1 MKKYLKSF
9 FLFSLCVLI
18 LPIFAQAFD
27 RWPDTG
33 QTKCYNN
40 TVEISP
46 CPTEGESFYGQ
57 DASYNINPQ
66 SYTKLDASG
75 NTLPDNVT
83 SWTMT
88 RDNVTGLVWE
98 AKTDDGSIHDKDNTY
113 TWCDTNPATNGG
125 DAGTCG
131 MDPHTTDFI
140 DDLNAANYG
149 GHNDWRIPTIKE
161 LATIVNS
168 EIYNASINNTFFP
181 NTASSNYW
189 TSTTYAYSN
198 GDAWRVRFSSGVT
211 EGKSKSNSYYVRAVR
226 AGQSGTSN
234 NFVDNNDGT
243 VTDTATGLMWQKAT
257 QAGPPKSWE
266 SAIAD
271 CESLSLANHDD
282 WRLPDRN
289 ELLSLVDFSRYN
301 SSIDPS
307 FFPDTVLSYYWT
319 STTCAA
325 VNSYAWLVYFCHGNI
340 LIWDKSI
347 AYAYAR
353 AVRAG
358 KSGSGSGSLPFI
370 PLLLLQE

>member
-1 MKKYLKSF
+1 MKKYLRSF

-40 TVEISP
+40 TVEIP
-46 CPTEGESFYGQ
+46 CPSAGGAFYGQ

-66 SYTKLDASG
+66 SYTGLAPIK
-75 NTLPDNVT
+75 
-83 SWTMT
+83 
-88 RDNVTGLVWE
+88 DNVTGLVWE
-98 AKTDDGSIHDKDNTY
+98 TKTDDGSIHDKDNTY
-113 TWCDTNPATNGG
+113 TWYDSNPLTNGG
-125 DAGTCG
+125 DAGTPG
-131 MDPHTTDFI
+131 IGTDTEDFI
-140 DDLNAANYG
+140 NDLNAAIYG
-149 GHNDWRIPTIKE
+149 GHDDWRIPTIKE

-168 EIYNASINNTFFP
+168 EIYNPSINNTFFP

-198 GDAWRVRFSSGVT
+198 GDAWRMEFGSGVT
-211 EGKSKSNSYYVRAVR
+211 EGKSKSNNYYVRAVR
-226 AGQSGTSN
+226 AGQSGASN
-234 NFVDNNDGT
+234 TFVDNNDGT
-243 VTDTATGLMWQKAT
+243 VTDTATGLMWQKIT

-282 WRLPDRN
+282 WRLPNRN
-289 ELLSLVDFSRYN
+289 ELLSLVDFSKYN
-301 SSIDPS
+301 ASIDPS
-307 FFPDTVLSYYWT
+307 FFPGTVLSYYWT

-325 VNSYAWLVYFCHGNI
+325 VNSYAWLVYFVHGNFF
-340 LIWDKSI
+340 IWNKPL
-347 AYAYAR
+347 ALGYVR

>member
-1 MKKYLKSF
+1 MKRYLKSF
-9 FLFSLCVLI
+9 FLFSFCVLI
-18 LPIFAQAFD
+18 LPISTQAID
-27 RWPDTG
+27 RVPDTG
-33 QTKCYNN
+33 QTTSY
-40 TVEISP
+40 TD
-46 CPTEGESFYGQ
+46 TFGEDS
-57 DASYNINPQ
+57 DYNINPP

-75 NTLPDNVT
+75 NSLPDNAT
-83 SWTMT
+83 LWTMT
-88 RDNVTGLVWE
+88 KDNVTGLVWE

-131 MDPHTTDFI
+131 VGTDTTDFI
-140 DDLNAANYG
+140 DNLNAAIYG
-149 GHNDWRIPTIKE
+149 GHDDWRIPTIKE

-168 EIYNASINNTFFP
+168 EIYNPSINNTFFP

-189 TSTTYAYSN
+189 TSTTQAAFS
-198 GDAWRVRFSSGVT
+198 DSAWRVRFGSGVT
-211 EGKSKSNSYYVRAVR
+211 EGKSKSNSYCVRAVR
-226 AGQSGTSN
+226 AGQSGASN

-257 QAGPPKSWE
+257 QTGLKTWE

-289 ELLSLVDFSRYN
+289 ELLSLVDYSRYN
-301 SSIDPS
+301 ASIDPS
-307 FFPDTVLSYYWT
+307 FFPDTIMFTYYWT

-325 VNSYAWLVYFCHGNI
+325 VSSYSWLVYFCHGNI
-340 LIWDKSI
+340 LYWNKLI
-347 AYAYAR
+347 AYGYVR

-358 KSGSGSGSLPFI
+358 NSGSGSESLPFI
-370 PLLLLQE
+370 PLLLLH